1 MIIEFFT
8 INILCFNFNIFINF
22 VLLAIYLLI
31 TLNTEF
37 LQRFKYYDFFI
48 IIEKKSV
55 IKKWAKIILKIMMI
69 MRMRMLS

>member
-8 INILCFNFNIFINF
+8 INILCFNFIIFINF

-31 TLNTEF
+31 TLITRF
-37 LQRFKYYDFFI
+37 LQKFKYYDFFI

-69 MRMRMLS
+69 MRMRILL